1 MRVDNGFP
9 EVLHVDLDDIRHLEM
24 RLRLLKDLISCEPMQ
39 SQRTDLLRYIPA
51 CRIRLSENLPQAW
64 ANGR

>member
-1 MRVDNGFP
+1 MDNGFP

-39 SQRTDLLRYIPA
+39 SQRTDLLRSNSPF
-51 CRIRLSENLPQAW
+51 RIRSSENLPQAW